1 MYEAGSLYGSDG
13 AEDENLPV
21 GQKSDFSL
29 HLEAVFPGGGRGNC
43 SM

>member
-1 MYEAGSLYGSDG
+1 MRPGVYIAQIG